1 MFSQRFLTL
10 LAVLAIGATSL
21 LAQGL
26 TTTATKDDWEEINF
40 AFDRS
45 VLTDG
50 YPSLLRLA
58 ELLQK
63 HPDYRVRL
71 VGHADHIGP
80 DPYNEKL
87 GRARAETV
95 KQFLLKYG
103 ARENQITI
111 ESRGER
117 QPKVPGQTREGR
129 WMNRR
134 VEITVT
140 DAQGRVISASGVGEA
155 IRAIEAAE
163 LKKIS
168 DCCESI
174 LRKLDKLDEILA
186 LLKDLKAEN
195 EKLRQ
200 AVAALEQA
208 QAAAAKPVTPPAEA
222 PKPPAPAELAKVSEE
237 AVRKAVEEA
246 KPSRFSLLGLNL
258 GPSLGESQFT
268 RLGRGN
274 LTFTGRGRYFAP
286 FGESGMHALQAEGEY
301 LYYRDRQEGQ
311 FDLGLVNRFR
321 NMQLGLFSSIK
332 HVGLADLGGGTLGQ
346 AALTAD
352 YLFSRGRIGMFGTK
366 GYLDNRVI
374 SRRPVNPTATIWEE
388 SYLKIVD
395 QIGASTTVGAWKDA
409 YFDANF
415 GALFRRGG
423 ANRPGG
429 MIRLVQPINPQWAF
443 TLEAGLNE
451 TMVGPKNTGRLV
463 VGLQFGH
470 WLRPKQ
476 YTEVKHPAPVE
487 VPRLRYELLSRQ
499 VRVGNS
505 IPVADA
511 GPDQI
516 GVAAGAIR
524 LDGSA
529 SYDPDGDPLTFE
541 WNQIAGP
548 AVSLSGKNTATAG
561 FTAAEGQ
568 SYRFRLTVKDPQ
580 GAAAHATVL
589 VTTAAPAAV
598 RIVRFTA
605 NPPTIRAG
613 QSSTLV
619 WQIENA
625 ESAEIS
631 GIGRVDP
638 RAGASTVAPTR
649 TTEYRLT
656 ARNRAGEVSETVTV
670 VVEQPQVRILSFY
683 ASPTNIMAGES
694 STLFWQT
701 ENAETVTLSGVGAV
715 AASGSTAV
723 SPTQTTTYT
732 LTARNPYGEASAQVT
747 VQVTPGT
754 LPRIVKF
761 AAAPPEI
768 VSGESSTLLWLVENA
783 TVVNI
788 SGIGRVEPAGT
799 REVNPTATT
808 TYTLTALNQRGDVTA
823 TATVTVIPRVRITS
837 FTANPTSITPGMA
850 VVLNWTTENAVSAYI
865 SGVGPV
871 SPSGSTIVYP
881 KQTTTYTLT
890 ALGNRSQDT
899 AQVTITVT
907 TPTPPTPPTPPPQG
921 NPPIAD
927 AGKDF
932 TTLSRQVQLDGTGSK
947 DPDGGPLTYSWRVLQ
962 GRAAIINPSSPTPT
976 VQLDG
981 LFGDYIF
988 ELTVTN
994 KAGLSSSARVVV
1006 KFLSTRIW

>member
-1 MFSQRFLTL
+1 MFSSTHFRLM
-10 LAVLAIGATSL
+10 AVLAVAAPIL
-21 LAQGL
+21 LSQGL
-26 TTTATKDDWEEINF
+26 TTTASKDDWEEINF

-58 ELLQK
+58 ELLEK

-71 VGHADHIGP
+71 VGHADHMGP
-80 DPYNEKL
+80 DRYNEKL

-95 KQFLLKYG
+95 KNFLVKYG
-103 ARENQITI
+103 ARENQITV
-111 ESRGER
+111 ETRGER

-140 DAQGRVISASGVGEA
+140 DAQGRVISAAGIGEA
-155 IRAIEAAE
+155 IKAIEAAE
-163 LKKIS
+163 LKKIT

-186 LLKDLKAEN
+186 LLKDLKTEN
-195 EKLRQ
+195 ERLKQ
-200 AVAALEQA
+200 DVAALQQA
-208 QAAAAKPVTPPAEA
+208 QAAAQKQVTQLAEA
-222 PKPPAPAELAKVSEE
+222 PKPPSAAEIGQVAE
-237 AVRKAVEEA
+237 AAARKAVEAA
-246 KPSRFSLLGLNL
+246 KPSRFSLLGLNI

-286 FGESGMHALQAEGEY
+286 FGQSQMHALQAEGEY

-311 FDLGLVNRFR
+311 FDIGLVNRYR

-332 HVGLADLGGGTLGQ
+332 HVGLTDLGGGTLGQ
-346 AALTAD
+346 GALTAD

-374 SRRPVNPTATIWEE
+374 SRRPINPTGTIWEE

-395 QIGASTTVGAWKDA
+395 QIGASTTIGAWKDA

-423 ANRPGG
+423 TNRPGG
-429 MIRLVQPINPQWAF
+429 MFRLVQPINPQWAF

-463 VGLQFGH
+463 VGLQFGN

-476 YTEVKHPAPVE
+476 YTEVKHPVPVE
-487 VPRLRYELLSRQ
+487 VPRLRYELLTRQ

-505 IPVADA
+505 APVADA

-516 GVAAGAIR
+516 GVAAGSIR

-548 AVSLSGKNTATAG
+548 AVSLSGKNTATAS

-580 GAAAHATVL
+580 GAMANATVL
-589 VTTAAPAAV
+589 VTTAAPLAV

-638 RAGASTVAPTR
+638 RAGTTTVAPTR

-656 ARNRAGEVSETVTV
+656 ARNRTGEVSETVTV

-683 ASPTNIMAGES
+683 ASPANIMEGES
-694 STLFWQT
+694 STLYWQT
-701 ENAETVTLSGVGAV
+701 ENAETVTISGVGAV

-723 SPTQTTTYT
+723 SPTQTTTYI
-732 LTARNPYGEASAQVT
+732 LTARNQYGEASSQVT
-747 VQVTPGT
+747 IQVTPGA

-768 VSGESSTLLWLVENA
+768 VAGERSNLLWVVENA
-783 TVVNI
+783 TAVSI
-788 SGIGRVEPAGT
+788 QGIGNVELAGT
-799 REVNPTATT
+799 REVSPATTT
-808 TYTLTALNQRGDVTA
+808 TYTLTAHNQRGDVTA
-823 TATVTVIPRVRITS
+823 TATVVVIPRVRITS

-850 VVLNWTTENAVSAYI
+850 VVLSWTTENAVSAYI

-871 SPSGSTIVYP
+871 ATSGSAIVYP
-881 KQTTTYTLT
+881 KDTTTYTLT

-907 TPTPPTPPTPPPQG
+907 SPPPPPPPPQPPKG
-921 NPPIAD
+921 NPPVAD
-927 AGKDF
+927 AGKGF
-932 TTLSRQVQLDGTGSK
+932 ETLVRQVRLDGTGSK

-962 GRAAIINPSSPTPT
+962 GRAAILDPSSPTPT
-976 VQLDG
+976 VQLAG
-981 LFGDYIF
+981 MFGDYVF

-994 KAGLSSSARVVV
+994 KAGLSSTATVTV
-1006 KFLSTRIW
+1006 KFVATRIY

>member
-1 MFSQRFLTL
+1 MLHSRAFWVV
-10 LAVLAIGATSL
+10 AVLTVMAPFI

-40 AFDRS
+40 AFDRA

-71 VGHADHIGP
+71 VGHADDRGP

-95 KQFLLKYG
+95 RNFLIKYG
-103 ARENQITI
+103 ARENQITV
-111 ESRGER
+111 ETRGER
-117 QPKVPGQTREGR
+117 QPKSPGQSREAR

-140 DAQGRVISASGVGEA
+140 DAQGRVISASGIAEA
-155 IRAIEAAE
+155 IRAIEQAE
-163 LKKIS
+163 LKKIAE
-168 DCCESI
+168 CCESI

-195 EKLRQ
+195 EKLKQ
-200 AVAALEQA
+200 DIAALQGA
-208 QAAAAKPVTPPAEA
+208 QAAARKEAPPVEA
-222 PKPPAPAELAKVSEE
+222 PKPPQPAEIAKVAE
-237 AVRKAVEEA
+237 AAARKAVEEA
-246 KPSRFSLLGLNL
+246 RPSRFSLLGLNI
-258 GPSLGESQFT
+258 GPTLGESQFT
-268 RLGRGN
+268 PLGRGN

-286 FGESGMHALQAEGEY
+286 FGDSGMHALQAEGEY

-311 FDLGLVNRFR
+311 FDIGLVNRYR

-332 HVGLADLGGGTLGQ
+332 HVSLTDLGGGTLGQ
-346 AALTAD
+346 GALTAD
-352 YLFSRGRIGMFGTK
+352 YLFRRGRVGMFGAK
-366 GYLDNRVI
+366 GYLDNRI
-374 SRRPVNPTATIWEE
+374 IARRPINPTATIWEE

-423 ANRPGG
+423 TNRPGG
-429 MIRLVQPINPQWAF
+429 MFRLVQPINPQWAF
-443 TLEAGLNE
+443 TIEAGLNE

-463 VGLQFGH
+463 VGLQFGN

-476 YTEVKHPAPVE
+476 YTEVQHPVPVE
-487 VPRLRYELLSRQ
+487 VPRLRYELLTRK

-505 IPVADA
+505 VPVADA

-516 GVAAGAIR
+516 GVAAGTIR

-541 WNQIAGP
+541 WTQIAGP
-548 AVSLSGKNTATAG
+548 AVSLTGRNTATAT

-580 GAAAHATVL
+580 GAAASASVT
-589 VTTAAPAAV
+589 VTTAAPLAV

-605 NPPTIRAG
+605 NPSTIRAG
-613 QSSTLV
+613 QASTLV

-638 RAGASTVAPTR
+638 RSGATSVAPTR

-656 ARNRAGEVSETVTV
+656 ARNRTSEISETVTV
-670 VVEQPQVRILSFY
+670 IVEQPQVRILSFY
-683 ASPTNIMAGES
+683 ASPTNIIAGES
-694 STLFWQT
+694 ATLFWQT
-701 ENAETVTLSGVGAV
+701 ENAETVTISGIGTV
-715 AASGSTAV
+715 AAGGSTAV
-723 SPTQTTTYT
+723 SPAQTTTYT

-747 VQVTPGT
+747 IQVTPGT

-768 VSGESSTLLWLVENA
+768 VAGESSTLVWLVENA
-783 TVVNI
+783 TVVTI
-788 SGIGRVEPAGT
+788 SGIGRVEQAGT
-799 REVNPTATT
+799 RDVSPTATT
-808 TYTLTALNQRGDVTA
+808 TYTLTAMNARGDVTA
-823 TATVTVIPRVRITS
+823 TATVTVIARVRITS
-837 FTANPTSITPGMA
+837 FTANPNSITPGMA
-850 VVLNWTTENAVSAYI
+850 VWLTWATENAVSAYI

-871 SPSGSTIVYP
+871 TTSGSLLVYP
-881 KQTTTYTLT
+881 KETTTYTLT
-890 ALGNRSQDT
+890 ALGNRSQDS
-899 AQVTITVT
+899 AQVTVTVT
-907 TPTPPTPPTPPPQG
+907 APPPPPPPPPPPKG
-921 NPPIAD
+921 TPPIAD
-927 AGKDF
+927 AGKSF
-932 TTLSRQVQLDGTGSK
+932 ETLVRQIRLDGTASK

-962 GRAAIINPSSPTPT
+962 GRAAIVDPTSPTPT
-976 VQLDG
+976 VQLAG
-981 LFGDYIF
+981 MFGDYVF

-994 KAGLSSSARVVV
+994 KAGLSSTATVTVRFVA
-1006 KFLSTRIW
+1006 TRIY

>member
-1 MFSQRFLTL
+1 MLHTRALRL
-10 LAVLAIGATSL
+10 LALALAGAVALS
-21 LAQGL
+21 AQGL

-40 AFDRS
+40 AFDRA

-71 VGHADHIGP
+71 IGHADHYGP
-80 DPYNEKL
+80 DAYNEKL
-87 GRARAETV
+87 GRARAQTV
-95 KQFLLKYG
+95 KDFLVKYG

-111 ESRGER
+111 ESRGEQ
-117 QPKVPGQTREGR
+117 QPKVSGRTREGR

-134 VEITVT
+134 VEIIVT
-140 DAQGRVISASGVGEA
+140 DAQGRTISAAGIGEA
-155 IRAIEAAE
+155 IKAIEESE
-163 LKKIS
+163 LKKIA
-168 DCCESI
+168 DCCESV

-195 EKLRQ
+195 ERLRKQ
-200 AVAALEQA
+200 VAALEQA
-208 QAAAAKPVTPPAEA
+208 QAEARKQVTQLAEA
-222 PKPPAPAELAKVSEE
+222 PKPPSAAEVSQVAET
-237 AVRKAVEEA
+237 AARKAVEEA
-246 KPSRFSLLGLNL
+246 RPSRFSLLGLNI
-258 GPSLGESQFT
+258 GPALNESLFT
-268 RLGRGN
+268 PLGRGN

-286 FGESGMHALQAEGEY
+286 FGKTEMHALQAEGEY

-311 FDLGLVNRFR
+311 FDIGLVNRFR
-321 NMQLGLFSSIK
+321 TMQLGLFSSFK
-332 HVGLADLGGGTLGQ
+332 HVSLSDLGGGTLGQ
-346 AALTAD
+346 AALTVD
-352 YLFSRGRIGMFGTK
+352 YLFSRGRFGMFGTK

-374 SRRPVNPTATIWEE
+374 SRRPINPAATVWEE

-395 QIGASTTVGAWKDA
+395 QIGASATVGAWKDA

-423 ANRPGG
+423 TNRPGG
-429 MIRLVQPINPQWAF
+429 IFRLVQPINEQWAF
-443 TLEAGLNE
+443 TVEAGLNE
-451 TMVGPKNTGRLV
+451 TMVGAKNTGRLA
-463 VGLQFGH
+463 VGLQFGN

-476 YTEVKHPAPVE
+476 YLEVRHPVPVE
-487 VPRLRYELLSRQ
+487 IPRLRYELLTRR
-499 VRVGNS
+499 VRTGNS

-516 GVAAGAIR
+516 GVPAGTIR
-524 LDGSA
+524 LDGSG
-529 SYDPDGDPLTFE
+529 SYDPDGDPLTYE
-541 WNQIAGP
+541 WTQLAGP
-548 AVSLSGKNTATAG
+548 AVSISGKNTAVAT
-561 FTAAEGQ
+561 FTATEGQ

-580 GAAAHATVL
+580 GASASAAVT
-589 VTTAAPAAV
+589 VTTAAPLAV

-605 NPPTIRAG
+605 NPSTIRAG

-638 RAGASTVAPTR
+638 RAGTTTVAPTR

-656 ARNRAGEVSETVTV
+656 ARNRTSEVSETVVV

-683 ASPTNIMAGES
+683 ASPTNIMEGES
-694 STLFWQT
+694 STLHWQT
-701 ENAETVTLSGVGAV
+701 ENAETVTISGIGNV
-715 AASGSTAV
+715 AAGGSTAV
-723 SPTQTTTYT
+723 SPSRTTTYT

-754 LPRIVKF
+754 LPRIVRF

-768 VSGESSTLLWLVENA
+768 VAGETSNLFWVVENA
-783 TVVNI
+783 DEVSI
-788 SGIGRVEPAGT
+788 SGIGRVETAGS
-799 REVNPTATT
+799 REVAPTTTT
-808 TYTLTALNQRGDVTA
+808 TYTLTARNRRGEISA
-823 TATVTVIPRVRITS
+823 TAAVAVTPRVRILS
-837 FTANPTSITPGMA
+837 FTGRPAEIRPGMA
-850 VVLNWTTENAVSAYI
+850 VVLDWATENAVSAYI

-871 SPSGSTIVYP
+871 APSGSTIVYP
-881 KQTTTYTLT
+881 KETTTYVLT
-890 ALGNRSQDT
+890 AIGNRSQDT
-899 AQVTITVT
+899 ARVTITVT
-907 TPTPPTPPTPPPQG
+907 KPEPPPPPPPPPKG

-927 AGKDF
+927 AGRDF
-932 TTLSRQVQLDGTGSK
+932 ETLSREVRLDGTGSR
-947 DPDGGPLTYSWRVLQ
+947 DPDGGPLTYSWRVVQ
-962 GRAAIINPSSPTPT
+962 GSAVIINGNTPTPT
-976 VQLDG
+976 VQLVG
-981 LFGDYIF
+981 MSGDYIF

-1006 KFLSTRIW
+1006 RFLSVRSW

>member
-1 MFSQRFLTL
+1 MLRRRTCSF
-10 LAVLAIGATSL
+10 LAILIVSTGCL

-63 HPDYRVRL
+63 NPDYRVRL
-71 VGHADHIGP
+71 VGHADHYGS
-80 DPYNEKL
+80 DPYNDKL

-95 KQFLLKYG
+95 KNFLVKYG

-117 QPKVPGQTREGR
+117 QPKASGQTREGR

-140 DAQGRVISASGVGEA
+140 DAQGRVIGAGGVGEA
-155 IRAIEAAE
+155 IRAIEQE
-163 LKKIS
+163 QLKKIA

-195 EKLRQ
+195 EKLKQ
-200 AVAALEQA
+200 DLAALQRA
-208 QAAAAKPVTPPAEA
+208 QAAAQQQVTRLAEA
-222 PKPPAPAELAKVSEE
+222 PKPPQAAEIAQVAE
-237 AVRKAVEEA
+237 AAARKAIEETR
-246 KPSRFSLLGLNL
+246 PSRFTLLGLNF
-258 GPSLGESQFT
+258 GPTLGESQFT
-268 RLGRGN
+268 GLGRGN

-286 FGESGMHALQAEGEY
+286 FGQSGMHALQAEGEY

-311 FDLGLVNRFR
+311 FDIGLVNRYR
-321 NMQLGLFSSIK
+321 TMQLGLFSSFK
-332 HVGLADLGGGTLGQ
+332 HVGLTDLGGGTLGQ
-346 AALTAD
+346 GAVTLD

-374 SRRPVNPTATIWEE
+374 ARRPVNPTATIWEE

-423 ANRPGG
+423 TNRPGG
-429 MIRLVQPINPQWAF
+429 MFRLVQPINPQWAF

-463 VGLQFGH
+463 VGLQFGN

-476 YTEVKHPAPVE
+476 YAEVKHPVPVE
-487 VPRLRYELLSRQ
+487 VPRLRYELLTRQ

-516 GVAAGAIR
+516 GVPAGTIR
-524 LDGSA
+524 LDGSG

-548 AVSLSGKNTATAG
+548 AVSLSGKNTATAS

-568 SYRFRLTVKDPQ
+568 TYRFRLTVKDPQ
-580 GAAAHATVL
+580 GAMANASVT
-589 VTTAAPAAV
+589 VTTAAPLAV

-605 NPPTIRAG
+605 NPSTIRAG

-638 RAGASTVAPTR
+638 RSGTSTVAPTR

-656 ARNRAGEVSETVTV
+656 ARNRTSEVSETVTV
-670 VVEQPQVRILSFY
+670 IVEQPQVRILSFY
-683 ASPTNIMAGES
+683 ASPTNILAGES
-694 STLFWQT
+694 ATLFWQT
-701 ENAETVTLSGVGAV
+701 ENAETVTISGIGTV

-732 LTARNPYGEASAQVT
+732 LTARNPYGEASAQAT
-747 VQVTPGT
+747 IQVTPGT

-768 VSGESSTLLWLVENA
+768 VAGESSTLVWLVENA
-783 TVVNI
+783 TEVTI
-788 SGIGRVEPAGT
+788 SGIGRVELAGT
-799 REVNPTATT
+799 REVSPTSTT
-808 TYTLTALNQRGDVTA
+808 TYTLTAHNQRGDVTA
-823 TATVTVIPRVRITS
+823 TATVAVIPRVRITA

-850 VVLNWTTENAVSAYI
+850 VVLNWATENAVSAYI

-871 SPSGSTIVYP
+871 ATSGSTIVYP
-881 KQTTTYTLT
+881 TQTTTYTLT
-890 ALGNRSQDT
+890 AVGNRSQDT
-899 AQVTITVT
+899 AQVTVTVT
-907 TPTPPTPPTPPPQG
+907 TPPPPPPPPPPPKG

-927 AGKDF
+927 AGKNF
-932 TTLSRQVQLDGTGSK
+932 ETLVRQIKLDGTGSK
-947 DPDGGPLTYSWRVLQ
+947 DPDGGPLTYSWKVLQ
-962 GRAAIINPSSPTPT
+962 GRAAILDPTSPTPT
-976 VQLDG
+976 VQLAG
-981 LFGDYIF
+981 MFGEYIF

-994 KAGLSSSARVVV
+994 QAGLSSKATVTVRLV
-1006 KFLSTRIW
+1006 STRIY